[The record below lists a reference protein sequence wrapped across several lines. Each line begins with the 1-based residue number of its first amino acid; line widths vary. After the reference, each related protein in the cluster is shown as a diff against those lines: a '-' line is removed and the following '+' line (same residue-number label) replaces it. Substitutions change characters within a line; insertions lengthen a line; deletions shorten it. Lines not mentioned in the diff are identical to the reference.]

1 MMITKPNTPLKAN
14 NSIYI
19 LPNLLGPL
27 TYFIFKYVNGPNKLF

>member
-1 MMITKPNTPLKAN
+1 MMITKPTTPLEVN
-14 NSIYI
+14 NYIYI